1 MNGCLDT
8 VFPPASQ
15 GHNWNTV
22 TVNPESCELME
33 CVVKEYGWKMSGSV
47 IVISLIQQGHFEI
60 IMPLLSPSLPL
71 ESLIQI
77 CLKGRII
84 PFYGL

>member
-1 MNGCLDT
+1 M
-8 VFPPASQ
+8 
-15 GHNWNTV
+15 
-22 TVNPESCELME
+22 
-33 CVVKEYGWKMSGSV
+33 
-47 IVISLIQQGHFEI
+47 ISLIQQGHFEI

-84 PFYGL
+84 PFYGLQTACYDAVVSGLSADSRGEEQS